1 MAKQT
6 NKQRQTVISQ
16 IVIKAPRRKTFDV
29 GEWRRALI
37 SADAGRVKALYDLFE
52 DLLID
57 GYLSDAFSKRKE
69 AITNAELTF
78 QNAKGEDVPEI
89 TTLMDTIAFENL
101 LKLIMDVEGWGR
113 TGVEFDF
120 SDGLEVHEIPKKH
133 INLVNKTI
141 LINDNDEGGIPYEG
155 DDFLLILGEKRRY
168 GLFMKTAPF
177 VIWKRGGF
185 GDWAQWLEIFG
196 MPQRVGKYS
205 MYDTGT
211 RQILEQALANAG
223 SAPYIV
229 IPRETDVETVNNTG
243 SGSSG
248 TSYGEFRKACNEEI
262 LITVLGQTLTTIQ
275 GDKGARSLGEVHKE
289 VEESKNR
296 ADMRFVQ
303 RVLNQHV
310 LPRLERRGFP
320 VKGGRFVFPE
330 AAEQLSVNELSTL
343 SKILPIPRS
352 YLYDKY
358 SIPVPKDNEP
368 VAGDKQPGQE
378 DEGTSTGESRKE
390 DEDEGKKTP
399 TAEPKTKKRLRD
411 FFALAPTKERGWL
424 TRLTGSIT
432 GRLTLADKYYID
444 LRKLLQEALDEV
456 YGNET
461 AGREQPIVSKPLFSI
476 SNDALQQGLDT
487 VFSDPEF
494 GKKNQEFINEFR
506 HNAAVFAA
514 FKNHRQTGE
523 IVALLHDE
531 DGNLRSFRELKK
543 LAQRVSRNYNE
554 NWLQTEYN
562 TAVRAARNAV
572 NFREWLETEHL
583 YPNLEYVESTAA
595 HPRASH
601 LSYVGTVLPIRHPW
615 WDKHMPPSA
624 WNCACSVRPTDKD
637 VTPVPGE
644 EFVPPV
650 FQNNPGK
657 TAEFVKLKEH
667 PYIKGVC
674 PYFNTCLRRKP
685 ATQELAQR
693 QLLDKSLKDG
703 IDKTNP
709 PVIPECAI
717 CEMAKKSALAKRRE
731 KLLNEMKFLYKK
743 SVIRY
748 VGSGKSIKIRFKSSG
763 NRHLVDDY
771 LRRVKGFKKKDLLSL
786 DSLIREAEYV
796 HSSKLYKN
804 RDDNIQR
811 FYYFKDTEREVY
823 YNVAEEVV
831 KLKNGRVYLNRFL
844 YAITN
849 TIPKK

>member
-141 LINDNDEGGIPYEG
+141 LINDNDEVGIPYEG

-248 TSYGEFRKACNEEI
+248 ASYGEFRKACNEEI

-368 VAGDKQPGQE
+368 VAGEKQPGQE
-378 DEGTSTGESRKE
+378 DDGTSTGESRKE

-399 TAEPKTKKRLRD
+399 TAKPKTKKRLRD

-432 GRLTLADKYYID
+432 GRVTLADKYSID

-461 AGREQPIVSKPLFSI
+461 TGREQPIVSKPLFNI

-487 VFSDPEF
+487 VFSDPGF

-531 DGNLRSFRELKK
+531 DGNLRSFREFKK

-615 WDKHMPPSA
+615 WDKHIPPSA

>member
-141 LINDNDEGGIPYEG
+141 LINDNDEVGIPYEG

-205 MYDTGT
+205 MYGTGT

-248 TSYGEFRKACNEEI
+248 ASYGEFRKACNEEI

-368 VAGDKQPGQE
+368 VAGEKQPGQE
-378 DEGTSTGESRKE
+378 DDGTSTGESRKE

-399 TAEPKTKKRLRD
+399 TAKPKPKRLRD

-432 GRLTLADKYYID
+432 GRVTLADKYSID

-461 AGREQPIVSKPLFSI
+461 TGMEQPIVSKPLFNI

-487 VFSDPEF
+487 VFSDPGF

-506 HNAAVFAA
+506 TTPPFAA

-523 IVALLHDE
+523 IVALLRR
-531 DGNLRSFRELKK
+531 GRQLAPFRELK
-543 LAQRVSRNYNE
+543 LAQRDEIQRE
-554 NWLQTEYN
+554 LAADRDN
-562 TAVRAARNAV
+562 TAVRPPE
-572 NFREWLETEHL
+572 REFPCGSKPTP
-583 YPNLEYVESTAA
+583 YPNLEYGKARP

-615 WDKHMPPSA
+615 WDKHIPPSA

-709 PVIPECAI
+709 PVIPMC
-717 CEMAKKSALAKRRE
+717 
-731 KLLNEMKFLYKK
+731 
-743 SVIRY
+743 
-748 VGSGKSIKIRFKSSG
+748 
-763 NRHLVDDY
+763 Y
-771 LRRVKGFKKKDLLSL
+771 L
-786 DSLIREAEYV
+786 
-796 HSSKLYKN
+796 
-804 RDDNIQR
+804 
-811 FYYFKDTEREVY
+811 
-823 YNVAEEVV
+823 
-831 KLKNGRVYLNRFL
+831 
-844 YAITN
+844 
-849 TIPKK
+849 